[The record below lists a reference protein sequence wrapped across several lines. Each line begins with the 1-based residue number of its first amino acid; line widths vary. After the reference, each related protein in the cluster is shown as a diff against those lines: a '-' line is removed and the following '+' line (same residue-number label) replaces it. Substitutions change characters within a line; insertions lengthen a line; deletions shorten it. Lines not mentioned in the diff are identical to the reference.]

1 MKENDIRRFVD
12 DLVAFNKLLGI
23 HLVGYAQGEARM
35 DMAYSEKLIGD
46 PLRPAL
52 HGGAIGA
59 LIDTCGGAAV
69 WSAASEQDRV
79 STIDLRI
86 DYLRPAPL
94 KDLSCLAKVQRIGSR
109 VGVADMKVWVKGAPD
124 DVVATG
130 KGVYHVKRSESQIP
144 HSSG

>member
-1 MKENDIRRFVD
+1 MQKD
-12 DLVAFNKLLGI
+12 DLRLFLDELIAFNKLLGI
-23 HLVGYAQGEARM
+23 HLLGYGEGEARM
-35 DMAYSEKLIGD
+35 ELPYSDKLIGD
-46 PLRPAL
+46 PQRPAL

-94 KDLSCLAKVQRIGSR
+94 KDLTCQASVQRIGNR
-109 VGVADMKVWVKGAPD
+109 VGVADMKVWVSADPD
-124 DVVATG
+124 DVIATG
-130 KGVYHVKRSESQIP
+130 KGVYNVKRVENSDK
-144 HSSG
+144 

>member
-1 MKENDIRRFVD
+1 MKQNDIRRFVD
-12 DLVAFNKLLGI
+12 ELVAFNKMLGI
-23 HLVGYAQGEARM
+23 HLVGYAEGQATM
-35 DMAYSEKLIGD
+35 DIPYSDKLIGD

-52 HGGAIGA
+52 HGGAIAA

-69 WSAASEQDRV
+69 WSAAEEQDRV

-94 KDLSCLAKVQRIGSR
+94 KDLRCRATVQRIGHR
-109 VGVADMKVWVKGAPD
+109 VGVADMKVWVKGDPD

-130 KGVYHVKRSESQIP
+130 KGVYNVKR
-144 HSSG
+144 G